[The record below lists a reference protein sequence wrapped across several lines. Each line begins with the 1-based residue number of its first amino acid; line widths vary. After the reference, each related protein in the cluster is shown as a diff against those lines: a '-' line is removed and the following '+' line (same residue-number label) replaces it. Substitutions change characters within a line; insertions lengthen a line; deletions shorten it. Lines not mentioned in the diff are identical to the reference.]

1 MKLPAVQVIFLAL
14 LLVSSQDAHAS
25 WLPRQDAQGSQLGF
39 LNPVFEALA
48 GRHAIRSRTRRHTLQ
63 KSPHSLFLIEAPIA
77 DSGSYVMES
86 SEKER
91 GERVRREFPQDSPL
105 SFLNPIIQFPRT
117 SDGHPPGLMFFTAP
131 TNKTTRK

>member
-1 MKLPAVQVIFLAL
+1 SCCFNNSAMKLPAVQVIFLAL

-25 WLPRQDAQGSQLGF
+25 WLPRQDAQGSQ
-39 LNPVFEALA
+39 LA